1 MGLRVPAEQ
10 IDGTSAVKVKSTAA
24 AGFQPKFEAMD
35 VTTLLKRDF
44 SVKLVKKWAS
54 LWILAQPHPVG
65 FRLRRRAA

>member
-35 VTTLLKRDF
+35 VTMYY
-44 SVKLVKKWAS
+44 
-54 LWILAQPHPVG
+54 
-65 FRLRRRAA
+65 